1 MRNRSSKVY
10 IVGYMV
16 RGHLTPL
23 VIELDPMDA
32 AKTCGLLKKEDK
44 FLEENLKVYWTFTGS
59 SLEKGV
65 SEYAAEQTV

>member
-10 IVGYMV
+10 LVGYMV

-23 VIELDPMDA
+23 VVELDPMDA
-32 AKTCGLLKKEDK
+32 VKTCGLLKKDDE
-44 FLEENLKVYWTFTGS
+44 FLKQHLKVYWTYSGS

-65 SEYAAEQTV
+65 SEYASE